1 MYNFTTHSTSI
12 FHYSNQY
19 FQFSLF
25 LASHKKT
32 PNAFPKKATELT
44 AKEVR
49 LLIEIN
55 KDNVVSKSKL
65 FVATDAYES
74 GVSYSGISST
84 SFTESNMNQDFFC
97 LFIIY

>member
-1 MYNFTTHSTSI
+1 M
-12 FHYSNQY
+12 
-19 FQFSLF
+19 F
-25 LASHKKT
+25 LASQKKT

-44 AKEVR
+44 GKEVR